1 MGKQAEKSR
10 TVRAGNRASETSKNK
25 KGNNFM
31 IAILNEQDKF
41 YTYPEVAK
49 LLRCSEKTV
58 YNRVRNGEI
67 HPIYNGRLVL
77 FSMGSIEEFLQRC
90 KTPTTQPL
98 NTDAN

>member
-1 MGKQAEKSR
+1 
-10 TVRAGNRASETSKNK
+10 
-25 KGNNFM
+25 M
-31 IAILNEQDKF
+31 IAILNEQNKF
-41 YTYPEVAK
+41 YTYPEVAEI
-49 LLRCSEKTV
+49 LRCSEKTV

-90 KTPTTQPL
+90 KPPNTQPL